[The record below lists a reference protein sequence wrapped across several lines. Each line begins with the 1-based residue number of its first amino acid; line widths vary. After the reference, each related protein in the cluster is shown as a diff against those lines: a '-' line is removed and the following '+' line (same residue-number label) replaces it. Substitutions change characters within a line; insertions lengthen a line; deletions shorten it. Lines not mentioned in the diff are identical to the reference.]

1 MFVVM
6 LRISIVCAFL
16 WWSSVAN
23 GQNRVV
29 LDLDINTY
37 GDNLYVFVE
46 GKGWPVNPHDTAIF
60 KPAAM
65 PNLFLL
71 GSMKKRLRGGKI
83 SYLKYLWVEADSI
96 TIKGKENIYTISPQS
111 RYQAQADSLLEIGDK
126 LVDYPTLATSLP
138 GLAYLAEHSYS
149 FPAEKLAK
157 LMALVPAE
165 NRDFWAAQKI
175 RKYLQSLTQVSYDPQ
190 TSTLKYFI
198 AKNKEDKEEKVVF
211 SSGKWVL
218 LDMSASW
225 CGYCLSDIDELAVIQ
240 NKYGREILIVT
251 LWKDPSF
258 EDYLHKGK
266 KQKDKITWTSLRDET
281 GAIFKT
287 LDISLYPT
295 YLVINPEGKIVDTS
309 HKATAAGKYLQ
320 RVLGY

>member
-1 MFVVM
+1 M
-6 LRISIVCAFL
+6 LRISFVWAVLL
-16 WWSSVAN
+16 WSAIAA
-23 GQNRVV
+23 GQTRVV
-29 LDLDINTY
+29 VKLDIDTSE
-37 GDNLYVFVE
+37 DNFYVFVE
-46 GKGWPVNPHDTAIF
+46 GKGWPVNPHDMASF
-60 KPAAM
+60 MPAAM

-71 GSMKKRLRGGKI
+71 GRMKKRLRGGKI

-126 LVDYPTLATSLP
+126 LVDYPALASSLP
-138 GLAYLAEHSYS
+138 GLVYLAESPSS
-149 FPAEKLAK
+149 FPAGKLEKIL
-157 LMALVPAE
+157 ALVPAK

-175 RKYLQSLTQVSYDPQ
+175 RKYLLSLTRVSYDPQ

-198 AKNKEDKEEKVVF
+198 AKNKEDKEKKVVV

-225 CGYCLSDIDELAVIQ
+225 CGYCLRDIDELAAIHK
-240 NKYGREILIVT
+240 KYGPEIMIVT
-251 LWKDPSF
+251 LWNDPSF
-258 EDYLHKGK
+258 EDYLRNGK

-281 GAIFKT
+281 GVIFKI
-287 LDISLYPT
+287 LDISIYPT
-295 YLVINPEGKIVDTS
+295 YLVINPEGKIVDAS
-309 HKATAAGKYLQ
+309 HKATAAGKYLK